1 MTCPGLSGEHL
12 TISPLAVSS
21 ALPTAVSRPEGA
33 RMLFVGDD
41 WAEEHHDIE
50 VQDEDGRRLARARLA
65 EGIAGLSRLHE
76 LIAEHLTDDDVDPET
91 GFVAQNVLVGI
102 ETDRGTWVSAL
113 VAAGYQV
120 FPLNPVQVAR
130 YRERHGASGA
140 KSDRG
145 DAHVLAEIV
154 RLDRTHH
161 RPIAGDSPEA
171 EGLKLVARTHQA
183 FIWDRTRHFQRLRS
197 ALREYFPA
205 ALEAFPDLLAAE
217 ALELLERAPDPAR
230 AARLFRSK
238 ITAALTR
245 AHRRDPEAR
254 AEAIQAVLRAP
265 ALRQAPE
272 IEAAYAVIVAS
283 AVRLIAQLNTQIG
296 ELQAVVAEGF
306 GRHPDAEIL
315 TSQPG
320 LGPVLGARVLAEFGD
335 DRQRYADAKARKNY
349 AGTSP
354 ITRASGTR
362 KIVLARYTR
371 NRHLADATH
380 QWAFCALTASPG
392 ARAYY
397 DALRARGTGHHAA
410 LRQLANRLVGIL
422 HGCLKSRTTYNET
435 TAWPHFTAA
444 AA

>member
-1 MTCPGLSGEHL
+1 
-12 TISPLAVSS
+12 
-21 ALPTAVSRPEGA
+21 
-33 RMLFVGDD
+33 MLFVGDD
-41 WAEEHHDIE
+41 WAEDHHDIE
-50 VQDEDGRRLARARLA
+50 VQDDEGRRLARARLP
-65 EGIAGLSRLHE
+65 EGIAGLTRLHE
-76 LIAEHLTDDDVDPET
+76 LIAEHLTDEDVDPET

-113 VAAGYQV
+113 VAAGYRV

-154 RLDRTHH
+154 RLDRNHH
-161 RPIAGDSPEA
+161 RLMAGDSPA
-171 EGLKLVARTHQA
+171 VEGLKLVARSHQA

-197 ALREYFPA
+197 ALREFFPA
-205 ALEAFPDLLAAE
+205 ALEAFPDLMAPE
-217 ALELLERAPDPAR
+217 ALALLERAPDPAR
-230 AARLFRSK
+230 AARLSRSK
-238 ITAALTR
+238 ITAALAR
-245 AHRRDPEAR
+245 AHRRDPETR
-254 AEAIQAVLRAP
+254 AEEIQAVLRAP
-265 ALRQAPE
+265 ALRQDPA

-306 GRHPDAEIL
+306 GRHPDADIV

-335 DRQRYADAKARKNY
+335 DHDRYADAKARKNY

-362 KIVLARYTR
+362 RVVLARYAR

-397 DALRARGTGHHAA
+397 DTIRARGTGHHAA

-422 HGCLKSRTTYNET
+422 HGCLKATTRYDED
-435 TAWPHFTAA
+435 TAWPDLTAA